1 MVSASLP
8 SCSMK
13 IYATDT
19 KQEVIAEN
27 VKIGD
32 KLTLTISIDDQDV
45 YGLKVTNCMVRDGLN
60 WGQQPLINDDG

>member
-1 MVSASLP
+1 MVSAPLP
-8 SCSMK
+8 SCTMK

-27 VKIGD
+27 VRIGD
-32 KLTLTISIDDQDV
+32 RLTLTIAIDYQDV

-60 WGQQPLINDDG
+60 WGEQPLINDNG